1 MVGGWTARVR
11 DHVSPQLLLLGGRS
25 GSGKTT
31 VAHEVS
37 VRLRE
42 LRVAH
47 CHVEGDNLDA
57 AYPKAADDPRGSR
70 LTEMNLAALWRNYR
84 AIGHHRLLYV
94 NTASVL
100 EPQMI
105 TRAMGADGL
114 GEIHLVA
121 VELTARDETVAAR
134 LAAREGGS
142 ALAWHVERSPRMAR
156 VWARRSPRTTLR
168 VGTDHRDVTSVA
180 AEVIDL
186 SGWARPPR
194 SSAAPRS
201 RPGR

>member
-1 MVGGWTARVR
+1 VVGGWTARVHDDVR
-11 DHVSPQLLLLGGRS
+11 PQLLLLGGRS

-37 VRLRE
+37 ARLRK
-42 LRVAH
+42 LGVAH

-57 AYPKAADDPRGSR
+57 AYPKAADDPRGRR

-84 AIGHHRLLYV
+84 AIGHHRLIYV

-100 EPQMI
+100 GPQMI
-105 TRAMGADGL
+105 TRAMGTVGL
-114 GEIHLVA
+114 GAVHLVA

-142 ALAWHVERSPRMAR
+142 ALAWHVERSRHMAH
-156 VWARRSPRTTLR
+156 VLAQQSPPTTLR
-168 VGTDHRDVTSVA
+168 VGTDDRDVTSVA

-186 SGWARPPR
+186 SGWAGPHALRQG
-194 SSAAPRS
+194 PRS
-201 RPGR
+201 RPRR